1 LIVSQPIF
9 MVQVCADA
17 STAPMAQIISAAA
30 AVRVTNAAETDIG
43 ELPEVLL
50 TMTPFGAQPAR
61 AVKLILPH
69 L

>member
-1 LIVSQPIF
+1 
-9 MVQVCADA
+9 
-17 STAPMAQIISAAA
+17 MAQIISAAA